1 MGGPT
6 VKNAKTKKRLP
17 SKRQNHYNQ
26 INKILTITTIN
37 DEQNC
42 SIKMTDNWSNVFK
55 LTNLTKTP
63 LTLPTEGSK
72 YYTTP

>member
-26 INKILTITTIN
+26 INKILIITTIN

-63 LTLPTEGSK
+63 
-72 YYTTP
+72 

>member
-26 INKILTITTIN
+26 INKILIITTIN
-37 DEQNC
+37 DGQTFLN
-42 SIKMTDNWSNVFK
+42 
-55 LTNLTKTP
+55 
-63 LTLPTEGSK
+63 
-72 YYTTP
+72 

>member
-6 VKNAKTKKRLP
+6 VKNAKIKKRLP
-17 SKRQNHYNQ
+17 SKRHNHYNQ
-26 INKILTITTIN
+26 INKILIITTIN

-42 SIKMTDNWSNVFK
+42 FIKMTDNWSNVFK

-63 LTLPTEGSK
+63 LTLPT
-72 YYTTP
+72 